1 MCLGI
6 QKLQSEW
13 DNTNNGAIIKTFLAD
28 DRRQTNQTNT
38 NELKIFDGKLRSYL
52 YRFTIIDDQKCPCQ
66 TGS

>member
-52 YRFTIIDDQKCPCQ
+52 YRFTIIDDQTCPCH